1 MTYHL
6 KKSMLLCLLA
16 VVLTMALLTPAVAE
30 VAPLTCGAWSVVSS
44 ANAESYNFLNGVA
57 AVSTSNIWA
66 VGYSQPNLGGP
77 SQTLIERWNGTSW
90 RVVSSPSPGS
100 LLNLLNGVAAVSAS
114 NIWTVGL
121 YFNGVYGQALIEHWD
136 GMNWSVITSP
146 NPGAAG
152 NGLNGVTVLSA
163 SNIWAVGSYSNTG
176 NVGSSQTLIEHWDGT
191 TWSVVTSPN
200 VASSGNDLVS
210 VSAVS
215 ANNIWAV
222 GNSFNNNTNSGK
234 TLIEH
239 WNGIRWSIV
248 SSPSV
253 GSFLND
259 LTGVVAISSH
269 DIWAVGDSLSNTSP
283 AKTLIEHW
291 DGSKWSVI
299 SSPNVK
305 SAYNVLN
312 GVAAISSSNIWAA
325 GYYNSSTF
333 IEHWNGTRWSIASS
347 PNVGSAG
354 NLLNGVTNVPGTRD
368 AWTVGFYNI
377 NGGTQTLTEFRC

>member
-44 ANAESYNFLNGVA
+44 ANAESY
-57 AVSTSNIWA
+57 
-66 VGYSQPNLGGP
+66 
-77 SQTLIERWNGTSW
+77 
-90 RVVSSPSPGS
+90 
-100 LLNLLNGVAAVSAS
+100 NLLNGVAAVSAS

-259 LTGVVAISSH
+259 LTG
-269 DIWAVGDSLSNTSP
+269 
-283 AKTLIEHW
+283 
-291 DGSKWSVI
+291 
-299 SSPNVK
+299 
-305 SAYNVLN
+305 
-312 GVAAISSSNIWAA
+312 
-325 GYYNSSTF
+325 
-333 IEHWNGTRWSIASS
+333 
-347 PNVGSAG
+347 
-354 NLLNGVTNVPGTRD
+354 
-368 AWTVGFYNI
+368 
-377 NGGTQTLTEFRC
+377 

>member
-136 GMNWSVITSP
+136 G
-146 NPGAAG
+146 
-152 NGLNGVTVLSA
+152 
-163 SNIWAVGSYSNTG
+163 
-176 NVGSSQTLIEHWDGT
+176 
-191 TWSVVTSPN
+191 
-200 VASSGNDLVS
+200 
-210 VSAVS
+210 
-215 ANNIWAV
+215 
-222 GNSFNNNTNSGK
+222 
-234 TLIEH
+234 
-239 WNGIRWSIV
+239 
-248 SSPSV
+248 
-253 GSFLND
+253 
-259 LTGVVAISSH
+259 
-269 DIWAVGDSLSNTSP
+269 
-283 AKTLIEHW
+283 
-291 DGSKWSVI
+291 SKWSVI